1 MKVQIINQAMTE
13 EHIDNLDNEIEVLVL
28 IDCYSDVKINNL
40 PFGLK
45 YLVFS
50 YSGEYI
56 INYAEC
62 EKIPFG
68 CETLYISNSEKLS
81 PNKKTCTYAFDDNK
95 LLKILKEYNK
105 KEIAMIDYNYHLS
118 IDSTRYIKNKRIHSL
133 LFNILKKIKSGYNQI
148 Q

>member
-28 IDCYSDVKINNL
+28 IDCDSDVKINNL

-68 CETLYISNSEKLS
+68 CETLYICNSEKLS
-81 PNKKTCTYAFDDNK
+81 PNKNTCTSVFDDKK

-118 IDSTRYIKNKRIHSL
+118 IDSTRYIKNKNTFIIIQHL
-133 LFNILKKIKSGYNQI
+133 EKNKIWL
-148 Q
+148 

>member
-1 MKVQIINQAMTE
+1 MKVQIINKAMTE

-68 CETLYISNSEKLS
+68 CETLYICNSEKLS
-81 PNKKTCTYAFDDNK
+81 PNKNTCTSVFDDKK

-118 IDSTRYIKNKRIHSL
+118 IDSTRYIKNKNTFIIIQHL
-133 LFNILKKIKSGYNQI
+133 EKNKIWL
-148 Q
+148 

>member
-56 INYAEC
+56 INYAKC
-62 EKIPFG
+62 EKSHLAVKHYTFAIVKNYLLIRIHAR
-68 CETLYISNSEKLS
+68 LYL
-81 PNKKTCTYAFDDNK
+81 T
-95 LLKILKEYNK
+95 
-105 KEIAMIDYNYHLS
+105 
-118 IDSTRYIKNKRIHSL
+118 IKNC
-133 LFNILKKIKSGYNQI
+133 
-148 Q
+148 